1 MFDPLQNPPLGSQ
14 SSLVGVE
21 KLIPLRLQ
29 SLLRRLCSHD
39 RGAATPAGAVDQ
51 ADSLQWGHCPP
62 PLLYFSCESSRP
74 VCWPES
80 TVKHYILAVEC
91 L

>member
-1 MFDPLQNPPLGSQ
+1 MTEVQQHLLEQRTRLIAFNGAIAPPPS
-14 SSLVGVE
+14 
-21 KLIPLRLQ
+21 
-29 SLLRRLCSHD
+29 
-39 RGAATPAGAVDQ
+39 
-51 ADSLQWGHCPP
+51 